1 MKKRNPQTSQVLVS
15 RVWFVGNNFD
25 FVVRFL
31 AAHTSSSD
39 YSTAVNPIGAS
50 TANSI
55 PLESSLVIV
64 LLATGTATSS

>member
-1 MKKRNPQTSQVLVS
+1 MRNPQTSQVLVS
-15 RVWFVGNNFD
+15 RILFADYNID

-39 YSTAVNPIGAS
+39 SSTAVNPIGVS

-55 PLESSLVIV
+55 PLESSLEIV
-64 LLATGTATSS
+64 SPATVTATSS